1 MKVTA
6 ILKYKL
12 NHTKLSIGVITA
24 AAIASMLVL
33 GTTLSPVQQSFAHGK
48 SAKAIFNPEF
58 INVNKNDNQNKNGGS
73 VDNAKG
79 ADQQQQQQQQQ
90 QQAGNSADGKSADGK
105 SAVRGGENPEHNT
118 ATFKHEIR
126 SNAQHKDQHMDQENL
141 CLRGEV
147 CKNSN
152 VGLQTLGNDNSV
164 TGFADQSG
172 NNSTSD
178 GTQ

>member
-12 NHTKLSIGVITA
+12 NHTKLSVGVVMA
-24 AAIASMLVL
+24 VAIASMLVL
-33 GTTLSPVQQSFAHGK
+33 GTNLSPVQQSYAHGK

-58 INVNKNDNQNKNGGS
+58 INVNKNQNQNKNGGS
-73 VDNAKG
+73 

-90 QQAGNSADGKSADGK
+90 QAEEEPQ
-105 SAVRGGENPEHNT
+105 HNT
-118 ATFKHEIR
+118 AAFKHEIR
-126 SNAQHKDQHMDQENL
+126 LNAEHKDQHMDQENL
-141 CLRGEV
+141 CLRSEV

-164 TGFADQSG
+164 TGFADQSS

-178 GTQ
+178 AAQ